1 MRFQNIYNIKIVMA
15 IRRKV
20 IVIPRGKADS
30 ICNALKIGR
39 TTLYAAL
46 NYTSNSE
53 DAKLTRKKVL
63 AEYGGIET
71 TKVIP

>member
-1 MRFQNIYNIKIVMA
+1 MA

-20 IVIPRGKADS
+20 IVIPRGKAEQ

-46 NYTSNSE
+46 NYTSNSD
-53 DAKLTRKKVL
+53 DAKLTRQKVIS
-63 AEYGGIET
+63 ENGGIET
-71 TKVIP
+71 TKLVF